1 MLIYAVIYLHDSSP
15 HFFYVFMSLLKY
27 HFFQRGSPD
36 YPIKSTILLLFIPS
50 PHSVY
55 FFHSVHYYSAFYDTS
70 IGLLVNCLSSLLECT
85 L

>member
-36 YPIKSTILLLFIPS
+36 YPIKSTIVSLFIPS

-55 FFHSVHYYSAFYDTS
+55 FFHSVHYYLTFYDTF
-70 IGLLVNCLSSLLECT
+70 IGLLVNCLSSLLEHT